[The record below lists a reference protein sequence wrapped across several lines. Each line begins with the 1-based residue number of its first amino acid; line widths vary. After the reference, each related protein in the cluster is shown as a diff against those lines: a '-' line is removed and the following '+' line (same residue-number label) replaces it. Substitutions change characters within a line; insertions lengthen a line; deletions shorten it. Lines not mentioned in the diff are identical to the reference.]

1 MALPANKL
9 ATKLAEG
16 LSRAVHTLSAGDE
29 VHLKM
34 EKTGDWVFG
43 SDEIEV
49 EPESTWAIDPE
60 SLVRGFVAWGNSE
73 VLGEEMASILAEPII
88 QSDLPDV
95 GAKWGTQVGF
105 SLKCLDGEHEG
116 TVASYKASSR
126 GAQKAFK
133 ALVQEILKRAQAS
146 ETDLLP
152 VVVLESESYKHKTYG
167 KIYNPILSID
177 EWVSM
182 DDIADVA
189 APEPEPVVEKEPE
202 PEPEVKPKRRRR
214 RKATA

>member
-1 MALPANKL
+1 
-9 ATKLAEG
+9 
-16 LSRAVHTLSAGDE
+16 
-29 VHLKM
+29 
-34 EKTGDWVFG
+34 
-43 SDEIEV
+43 
-49 EPESTWAIDPE
+49 
-60 SLVRGFVAWGNSE
+60 
-73 VLGEEMASILAEPII
+73 
-88 QSDLPDV
+88 
-95 GAKWGTQVGF
+95 
-105 SLKCLDGEHEG
+105 
-116 TVASYKASSR
+116 VASYKASSR

-146 ETDLLP
+146 KTDLLP